1 MLAGTAH
8 TDTEL
13 VSSMMQ
19 KITLLEETIEKQA
32 QEIQLKVKILPFTEP
47 LLCPAL
53 AIEVAHI

>member
-1 MLAGTAH
+1 MLSGTAH
-8 TDTEL
+8 TDMEL

-47 LLCPAL
+47 LLCQAL
-53 AIEVAHI
+53 VTEVVHI

>member
-1 MLAGTAH
+1 
-8 TDTEL
+8 
-13 VSSMMQ
+13 MMQ